1 MLNKII
7 LIGRLTRD
15 VETRQTQNQKTVGRF
30 TLAVDRPYTN
40 EKGERDTDFIPIVTW
55 GKLAE
60 ICANSIGKGRLVAVE
75 GRLQIR
81 NYTDKHGN
89 KRIWPEV
96 VANTVEFLDRPKDK
110 AADAEATF
118 DPADIG
124 FDFDNVE
131 FGEGDPF

>member
-1 MLNKII
+1 MLNKVI

-15 VETRQTQNQKTVGRF
+15 VETRQTQNQKKVGRF

-96 VANTVEFLDRPKDK
+96 VANTVKFLDRPKDK
-110 AADAEATF
+110 AADTEATF

-124 FDFDNVE
+124 FDFDDVE

>member
-1 MLNKII
+1 M
-7 LIGRLTRD
+7 
-15 VETRQTQNQKTVGRF
+15 
-30 TLAVDRPYTN
+30 
-40 EKGERDTDFIPIVTW
+40 
-55 GKLAE
+55 
-60 ICANSIGKGRLVAVE
+60 AVE